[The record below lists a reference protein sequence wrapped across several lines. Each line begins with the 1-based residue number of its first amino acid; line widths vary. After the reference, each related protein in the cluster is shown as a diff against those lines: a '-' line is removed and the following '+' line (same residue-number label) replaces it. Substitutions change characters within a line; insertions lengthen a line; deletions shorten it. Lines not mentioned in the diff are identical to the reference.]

1 MSEEYNNNSYDAVLS
16 RMEQKLDTIAENIN
30 NIKQSQKDLE
40 ARVSGLE
47 YFKYYLAG
55 IVAAVTVGANYLM
68 NKVKNGWWKKISWLL
83 AKSV

>member
-1 MSEEYNNNSYDAVLS
+1 MSDEYNNNSYDAVLS
-16 RMEQKLDTIAENIN
+16 RMEQKLDTIAENID

-68 NKVKNGWWKKISWLL
+68 NKVKNG
-83 AKSV
+83 

>member
-1 MSEEYNNNSYDAVLS
+1 MSNQYNDNSYDAVLS
-16 RMEQKLDTIAENIN
+16 RMEQKLDTIAENID

-40 ARVSGLE
+40 SRVSGLE

-68 NKVKNGWWKKISWLL
+68 NKVKNG
-83 AKSV
+83 